1 MSRFCPKWMWLDW
14 WKTNF
19 IKCVSLR
26 STFSVIRAS
35 GFWCSVCFCYMNI
48 HLLKNRRL
56 NKTNIFYSS
65 ENKAR
70 WDLTAQG
77 QFCPRRPALILS
89 TSNGWGSDDGKEGL
103 GDLRCLCPGIWQGL
117 RLELGWPRIRT
128 RSGAGMS
135 TGCVSLL
142 GLPTQNSTDLSGINN
157 RNSFSHS
164 SGWWSLR
171 CQQGWLPC
179 PVASLLGSQTSVLY
193 RLFISFISASY
204 KNTSQMLGSGPTLTA
219 SF

>member
-35 GFWCSVCFCYMNI
+35 GCWCLVCFCYMNI
-48 HLLKNRRL
+48 HLLKNKRL
-56 NKTNIFYSS
+56 KKTNIFYSL

-77 QFCPRRPALILS
+77 QFCPRRPAPILP
-89 TSNGWGSDDGKEGL
+89 TSNGWGSDDGREGL

-117 RLELGWPRIRT
+117 RPELGWPRIRT
-128 RSGAGMS
+128 WSGAGMS

-164 SGWWSLR
+164 SGGRKPEMPAGLVAVSCGLSPWLADVRPLPPLR
-171 CQQGWLPC
+171 FVHLC
-179 PVASLLGSQTSVLY
+179 LL
-193 RLFISFISASY
+193 
-204 KNTSQMLGSGPTLTA
+204 
-219 SF
+219 